1 MIYFLD
7 TSALMKRYFDEPGS
21 ADVLR
26 LFRRNEQIA
35 LSRIA
40 EAEAAAVICRAH
52 HDEEISDQAREQSLE
67 LLADDMAAARVIEI
81 RRTLM
86 KTVRE
91 LVRRWPL
98 RGYDAVQLASAV
110 KLRSEGGA
118 VDLWCAD
125 GDLAAAARGEGL
137 RTTVLEG

>member
-21 ADVLR
+21 SDVVR
-26 LFRRNEQIA
+26 LFKRNDEIA
-35 LSRIA
+35 VSRIA

-52 HDEEISDQAREQSLE
+52 HDGEIDDHVRESSLE
-67 LLADDMAAARVIEI
+67 LLAEDMSAARVIEI

-98 RGYDAVQLASAV
+98 RGCDAVQLACAV

-118 VDLWCAD
+118 VELWCAD
-125 GDLAAAARGEGL
+125 GDLAEAARGEGL
-137 RTTVLEG
+137 RTTVHE

>member
-21 ADVLR
+21 REVQR
-26 LFRRNEQIA
+26 LFKRNEEIA

-52 HDEEISDQAREQSLE
+52 HEREISDDVRDRALEQ
-67 LLADDMAAARVIEI
+67 LAADVAAARVIEI

-86 KTVRE
+86 KIVRD
-91 LVRRWPL
+91 LVRRRPL
-98 RGYDAVQLASAV
+98 RGYDAVQLACAV
-110 KLRSEGGA
+110 KLKAEGGA
-118 VDLWCAD
+118 VDVWCAD
-125 GDLAAAARGEGL
+125 GDLADAARAEGL
-137 RTTVLEG
+137 RTTVPE